1 MLPRPE
7 ARWIARLRW
16 LQWGGPLGIAVLVIA
31 YEVIARALG
40 GRPTDLWWFLGET
53 VVFGIAGPAAAWWL
67 LRRLLHDLELRLEAE
82 RRLSELDERMHFLAT
97 VANDSADAIIGL
109 DAQDVIRSWNRGA
122 QAIFGYPS
130 EEILG
135 RPFTDLLSPSEEVA
149 EGWRRIKASVARE
162 GSVHHHET
170 VCVGRDGRR
179 IDVDL
184 TLALVRDAEGRVIGS
199 SVIMRDISRRRA
211 MQRQLQRRNRELMA
225 LYAVSAAINQAFDV
239 DEALKRALDRLLEV
253 LDLDGGR
260 VYLWDPRQNEMVLRV
275 SHGMVSL
282 QPPLEP
288 SVRPG
293 ECLCGLAIDREE
305 TLVVEDLGDD
315 PRVSRSVCREF
326 GFLSC
331 ASVPLRG
338 TEQMIGIMHLGSM
351 KPSVLQAEDL
361 TLLNSLGRQ
370 MGVALE
376 NMRLREEARRAAA
389 LSTLIQEMHHRIKNN
404 LQTVADLLSLEM
416 SQSSNP
422 DARQSLRDSIT
433 RIKSIAAVHQLLS
446 LEQLRLTDITAL
458 ARQVCEISIQ
468 HLVHPDQHI
477 TAEVRG
483 PSIYLPSK
491 QATALALVMNEL
503 ISNALVHAFVGL
515 DRGTLLVEL
524 AQEGNEVRVT
534 IRDDGH
540 GLAPGFDL
548 HRSKGLGLQIAH
560 TLVEKDLNGTLS
572 FRSHNGRGT
581 EVQLVFY
588 K

>member
-1 MLPRPE
+1 M
-7 ARWIARLRW
+7 ARLRR
-16 LQWGGPLGIAVLVIA
+16 LQWIGPITLGLLVIA
-31 YEVIARALG
+31 YQFISRALG
-40 GRPTDLWWFLGET
+40 GRPTSLAWFLAET
-53 VVFGIAGPAAAWWL
+53 LAFGVVGPAIAWWL
-67 LRRLLHDLELRLEAE
+67 LRRLRRDLDLRTQAE
-82 RRLSELDERMHFLAT
+82 RRLSELYERVHFLAT
-97 VANDSADAIIGL
+97 VANDSADAIVGL
-109 DAQDVIRSWNRGA
+109 DAQDIIRSWNRGA
-122 QAIFGYPS
+122 QAIFGYTP
-130 EEILG
+130 EEVLG
-135 RPFTDLLSPSEEVA
+135 QPFTILLPPTDEAAEEWDQVRSA
-149 EGWRRIKASVARE
+149 VDQEGYIRNY
-162 GSVHHHET
+162 ET
-170 VCVGRDGRR
+170 VRVAKDGRH
-179 IDVDL
+179 IHVDL
-184 TLALVRDAEGRVIGS
+184 TYTLVRDTDGRVIGS
-199 SVIMRDISRRRA
+199 SAVMRDISRRRA

-260 VYLWDPRQNEMVLRV
+260 VYLWDADKEEMVLRV
-275 SHGMVSL
+275 SHGMVAER
-282 QPPLEP
+282 PVLER
-288 SVRPG
+288 VVKPG
-293 ECLCGLAIDREE
+293 ECLCGLAVVRDE
-305 TLVVEDLGDD
+305 TMVVDNLQDD
-315 PRVSRSVCREF
+315 PRVSRSNCQML
-326 GFLSC
+326 GFQSC

-338 TEQMIGIMHLGSM
+338 TDQLIGVMHLGAV
-351 KPSVLQAEDL
+351 KPGALRPDDFTMLS
-361 TLLNSLGRQ
+361 SLGRQ

-416 SQSSNP
+416 SQSASP

-446 LEQLRLTDITAL
+446 LEQLRLTDITEL

-468 HLVHPDQHI
+468 HLVHPGQRI

-503 ISNALVHAFVGL
+503 ISNALEHAFVGL
-515 DRGTLLVEL
+515 DRGALLVEL
-524 AQEGNEVRVT
+524 AQDGNEVRVT

-540 GLAPGFDL
+540 GLSPGFDVQ
-548 HRSKGLGLQIAH
+548 HSKGLGLQIAH
-560 TLVEKDLNGTLS
+560 TLVEKDLNGMLRFGS
-572 FRSHNGRGT
+572 ANGRGT